1 MGIDIILI
9 CINAKER
16 ENDVKTKL
24 KQAKEQAKTF
34 LSEEGQTF

>member
-1 MGIDIILI
+1 MGVDIILI
-9 CINAKER
+9 GINAKER

-34 LSEEGQTF
+34 FE